1 MTVPLSR
8 LLLGPS
14 RSLNVTV
21 PGVVGVQVKVVGFPA
36 VMEKPAG
43 SVKGFGLPAARA
55 IAMKPLKAQREI
67 RCILIATRRT
77 DLFGL

>member
-8 LLLGPS
+8 LLLAPS

-36 VMEKPAG
+36 VTENPAG
-43 SVKGFGLPAARA
+43 SVKGFGLLAARVTA
-55 IAMKPLKAQREI
+55 RKPLKAKREW
-67 RCILIATRRT
+67 RRILQPSSRRAEQ
-77 DLFGL
+77 LF